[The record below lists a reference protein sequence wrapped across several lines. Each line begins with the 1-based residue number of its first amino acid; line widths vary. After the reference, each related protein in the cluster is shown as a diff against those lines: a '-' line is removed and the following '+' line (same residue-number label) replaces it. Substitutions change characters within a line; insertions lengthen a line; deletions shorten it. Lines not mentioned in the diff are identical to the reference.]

1 LTVPP
6 QEQDVVTGGQ
16 LAELTRVLTDG
27 DAYAGG
33 SVGEAVLR
41 VVPGM
46 EGEVDDKGPSL
57 GEVLKKY
64 GAAPL
69 LVLSSVYAVSQ
80 LDQSAFATLAPNIA
94 STFHLKTSTLLAIN
108 GASALLVLPLVIPYA
123 VLADRGRR
131 TTLVAAGAAIWAI
144 FVGLTAFVVTTF
156 QLALTRI
163 CTGIGQA
170 AIEPVHGSLLAD
182 YYPVNSRSR
191 VYATHFAAYP
201 AGGVLGPVLAG
212 LVAWIVGGPDA
223 WRWAFAVIAP
233 LGFIVA
239 IRALFLHEPERGGH
253 ERQGVITAID
263 EGVATDDLDHKV
275 PRIPF
280 ATGFRRLMEIESLRY
295 LYVGMG
301 VLGFAVISGPAL
313 LSLYFQ
319 DYWNVQP
326 LGRGIIFSIA
336 AAGSA
341 IGLPIGGIVGDR
353 LFRVKP
359 SWPLFLMGASIPLFT
374 LVATASLYLPYLW
387 MVVLVYA
394 LAVAVTSVAFAPLRM
409 MLAVI
414 APPPLR
420 SLSFAMLGISLFL
433 MGGLAGGIILGAVSD
448 ATSPRFAYSLLVI
461 PGIIAGLLVVYGS
474 QYVMGDIAMVVEDIL
489 EGDEAAKRRRTKADH
504 LVEVRNVDFRYGPVQ
519 ILFGVDLD
527 VPEGEIFALL
537 GTNGAGKSTLLR
549 AVCGLD
555 HPLRGS
561 VRFAGDEITYLESEQ
576 LLRLGIALMPGGK
589 GVFPSMTVDENLKMG
604 SFLWR
609 RDRKRHEAD
618 VAQIFEWFPAL
629 RERRHHQASM
639 LSGGEQQILA
649 LSRAFLARPKLLC
662 IDELSLGLAPTIVE
676 SLFAILREMNE
687 RGTSILVVEQSVNI
701 ALAVSN
707 TAVFLEKG
715 KVRFSGP
722 TADLIDRPDLLRSV
736 FLEGAGR
743 HET

>member
-1 LTVPP
+1 VATE
-6 QEQDVVTGGQ
+6 QQDVAPGGQ
-16 LAELTRVLTDG
+16 LADLTRVLTDS
-27 DAYAGG
+27 DAYTGG

-46 EGEVDDKGPSL
+46 EAEVEGKGPSL
-57 GEVLKKY
+57 REVLTKY

-69 LVLSSVYAVSQ
+69 MVLSGVYAISQ
-80 LDQSAFATLAPNIA
+80 LDQNAFATLAPNIA
-94 STFHLKTSTLLAIN
+94 KTFNLKTSTLLAIN
-108 GASALLVLPLVIPYA
+108 GASALLVLPLVIPFA
-123 VLADRGRR
+123 VLADRGKR
-131 TTLVAAGAAIWAI
+131 TRLVALGAAIWAV

-156 QLALTRI
+156 QLALARI

-182 YYPVNSRSR
+182 YYPVNARSR

-201 AGGVLGPVLAG
+201 AGGILGPILAG
-212 LVAWIVGGPDA
+212 LVAWIAGGPDS

-233 LGFIVA
+233 LGFIIA

-253 ERQGVITAID
+253 ERHGVVTAID
-263 EGVATDDLDHKV
+263 EGITADDEIDHKV

-319 DYWNVQP
+319 DYWGVQP
-326 LGRGIIFSIA
+326 LGRGLIFSIA

-353 LFRVKP
+353 LFKAKP

-374 LVATASLYLPYLW
+374 LVASGSLYLPYLW
-387 MVVLVYA
+387 MVVVVYA

-420 SLSFAMLGISLFL
+420 ALSFAMLGISLFL

-448 ATSPRFAYSLLVI
+448 ATSPRFAYTLLII
-461 PGIIAGLLVVYGS
+461 PGIIAGCLIVYGS

-489 EGDEAAKRRRTKADH
+489 EGEEAAKRRRTKADH
-504 LVEVRNVDFRYGPVQ
+504 LIEVRNVDFRYGPVQ

-561 VRFAGDEITYLESEQ
+561 VRFAGDEITYLEAEQ
-576 LLRLGIALMPGGK
+576 LLALGIALMPGGK
-589 GVFPSMTVDENLKMG
+589 GVFPSMTVDENLKAG
-604 SFLWR
+604 SYLFR
-609 RDRKRHEAD
+609 KDRKRHEAD
-618 VAQIFEWFPAL
+618 IAQIFEWFPVL
-629 RERRHHQASM
+629 QQRRHQQASM

-662 IDELSLGLAPTIVE
+662 IDELSLGLAPAIVE

-701 ALAVSN
+701 ALALSS